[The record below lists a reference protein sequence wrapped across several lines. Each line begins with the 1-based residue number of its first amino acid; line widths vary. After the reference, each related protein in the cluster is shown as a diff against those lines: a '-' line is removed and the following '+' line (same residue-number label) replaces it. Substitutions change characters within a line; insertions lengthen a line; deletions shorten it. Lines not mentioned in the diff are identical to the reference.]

1 MYGCAERENSSVA
14 MSGEDVIALYES
26 VSALSRQM
34 LMAARSSDWDG
45 LCRLEQDCAT
55 RLNILKSGC
64 PPLVGEMRMRK
75 VRLLQG
81 ILADDREIRIITE
94 PWAAEL
100 PYLMNLGRD
109 PNQSSTRS
117 EHAA

>member
-1 MYGCAERENSSVA
+1 MLGCADRDSSKVA

-45 LCRLEQDCAT
+45 LCRLEQDCAN
-55 RLNILKSGC
+55 RLDSLKAGC
-64 PPLVGEMRMRK
+64 PPLKGEMRLRK

-94 PWAAEL
+94 PWAAEM
-100 PYLMNLGRD
+100 PYLMNLGRG
-109 PNQSSTRS
+109 PKEAGALS
-117 EHAA
+117 EHTA

>member
-1 MYGCAERENSSVA
+1 MFECADRDSSKVA
-14 MSGEDVIALYES
+14 MSGEEVIALYES
-26 VSALSRQM
+26 VSDLSRQM

-64 PPLVGEMRMRK
+64 PPLVGEMRLRK

-81 ILADDREIRIITE
+81 ILADDRETRIITE
-94 PWAAEL
+94 PWAAHL

-109 PNQSSTRS
+109 TKQASTQS